1 MAYDQQLADRFREAV
16 CNEDGISEKR
26 MMGGVCFLKN
36 GHMIGG
42 ADRSKD
48 GQSRFMFRVGK
59 DRHVAASKRP
69 EAQPMMQGG
78 RIMTGLFFVDAK
90 TCDDAML
97 EEWLTVALE
106 HASSLPP
113 KT

>member
-1 MAYDQQLADRFREAV
+1 MAYDEELANKFRQAI